1 MIGEEWMMEGKCWA
15 GVYGLMS
22 GWRRVGECGEE
33 WVEGELCGVDDGGS
47 ESVVWTSEKRER

>member
-1 MIGEEWMMEGKCWA
+1 MDGKCWA